1 MIMLRRSKLIC
12 LFLLIPF
19 RIFASDL
26 VVSISGKECEAT
38 VGQKNYECSI
48 SMVRSK
54 DRSKPPRACVPVGVF
69 PLRQV
74 YIRTDKIA
82 SDKLQNLQLRTLA
95 LQRFDGWCL
104 DPNSIDYN
112 KWVDLTRFN
121 PLLQHKKLYRKDDL
135 YDIVIVAGNNDDPIV
150 PGKGSVIF
158 VHVDSDGGSRKNG
171 CLAFSEED
179 LLEILPQLNENSKLI
194 VKDN

>member
-1 MIMLRRSKLIC
+1 MTMLKRTKLLI
-12 LFLLIPF
+12 LFLLLPL
-19 RIFASDL
+19 RIFATDL
-26 VVSISGKECEAT
+26 VVAINGNACEAT

-54 DRSKPPRACVPVGVF
+54 DRSKPPRACVPIGVF

-74 YIRTDKIA
+74 YIRTDKIPA
-82 SDKLQNLQLRTLA
+82 NKLQNLQLRTLA

-104 DPNSIDYN
+104 DPSSIEYN

-135 YDIVIVAGNNDDPIV
+135 YDIVIVAGNNDDPVI

-158 VHVDSDGGSRKNG
+158 VHVDSDNGSKKNG
-171 CLAFSEED
+171 CLGFSEED

-194 VKDN
+194 VTDN